1 MGMIRVLIADDHAIF
16 RTALREILESRAGME
31 VVAEAGDSHE
41 AIDLSRKLEPDVLLL
56 DVTMPGRPGIE
67 AVEEVR
73 RLAPKVRILM
83 LTAHPED
90 QYALRCLKAG
100 ADGYMIKGAAFDQLI
115 EAIRRIHGGGKY
127 VSPQLAERI
136 AVNLALGSEIPSH
149 QDLSNREFEVMRL
162 LGSGRTVSQIAEEL
176 CLSPKTVS
184 TYRARLLEKLGL
196 KNTAEIVQYALR
208 EGLVE

>member
-1 MGMIRVLIADDHAIF
+1 
-16 RTALREILESRAGME
+16 
-31 VVAEAGDSHE
+31 
-41 AIDLSRKLEPDVLLL
+41 
-56 DVTMPGRPGIE
+56 
-67 AVEEVR
+67 
-73 RLAPKVRILM
+73 
-83 LTAHPED
+83 
-90 QYALRCLKAG
+90 
-100 ADGYMIKGAAFDQLI
+100 MIKGAAFDQLI

-136 AVNLALGSEIPSH
+136 AVNLAHGSEIPSH

>member
-41 AIDLSRKLEPDVLLL
+41 AIELSRKLEPDVLLL

-136 AVNLALGSEIPSH
+136 AVNLAHGSEIPSH